1 MKIATH
7 VARYFLGAVFFV
19 FGLNGFFQF
28 IQLPPMPPDAGAFLG
43 AMVKTGYL
51 MTLVKV
57 TEVVCGALLLAN
69 LFVPLALVML
79 TPVVL
84 NIFLFHAF
92 LTPPKDTVGAVIFLV
107 VHLFLIWQYRNH
119 YKPLFAAKATTAQSR

>member
-28 IQLPPMPPDAGAFLG
+28 IKLPPLPPEAGEFLG

-57 TEVVCGALLLAN
+57 TEVVCGVLLLVN
-69 LFVPLALVML
+69 VFVPLALVML
-79 TPVVL
+79 TPVVV

-92 LTPPKDTVGAVIFLV
+92 LTPPKDVIGSVIFLV
-107 VHLFLIWQYRNH
+107 VHIFLVWQYRAH
-119 YKPLFAAKATTAQSR
+119 YKPLFVAKATTY

>member
-19 FGLNGFFQF
+19 FGLNGFFHF
-28 IQLPPMPPDAGAFLG
+28 IQLPPMPTEAGEFLG

-57 TEVVCGALLLAN
+57 TEVVCGALLLAGVY
-69 LFVPLALVML
+69 VPLALVML
-79 TPVVL
+79 TPVVV

-92 LTPPKDTVGAVIFLV
+92 LTPPKDAVGSVIFLA
-107 VHLFLIWQYRNH
+107 VHLFLVWQYRAH
-119 YKPLFAAKATTAQSR
+119 YKSLFVPK